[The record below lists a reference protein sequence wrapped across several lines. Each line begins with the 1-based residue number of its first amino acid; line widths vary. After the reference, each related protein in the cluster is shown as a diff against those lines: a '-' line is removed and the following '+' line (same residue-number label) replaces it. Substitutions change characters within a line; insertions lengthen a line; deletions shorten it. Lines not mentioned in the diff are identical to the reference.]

1 MRRSEYEERLKE
13 LNRQIEELKKVEIEE
28 DGIWKPEYDEDYWYV
43 NSECY
48 VYKHI
53 WTDHHIDKLM
63 LLCGNIFK
71 TKKEAEYEAERLKVY
86 RKLRQFALKSGRHE
100 GNFSIVYDYVTK
112 EIDYWENETAFQRF
126 GDLIFKTEEDAR
138 RAVETVG
145 VDKVLKYY
153 LEV

>member
-1 MRRSEYEERLKE
+1 MNRKEYDKE
-13 LNRQIEELKKVEIEE
+13 LEDIKKRIEKLEQVEVEE
-28 DGIWKPEYDEDYWYV
+28 DEVWKPEINENYYV
-43 NSECY
+43 VSGNGTI
-48 VYKHI
+48 KKAKWI
-53 WTDHHIDKLM
+53 P
-63 LLCGNIFK
+63 CGLDVFMFDIGNVFK
-71 TKKEAEYEAERLKVY
+71 TKEEAEFEAERLNVY
-86 RKLRQFALKSGRHE
+86 RKLRQFALKSGRYE

-126 GDLIFKTEEDAR
+126 GELIFKTEEDAR